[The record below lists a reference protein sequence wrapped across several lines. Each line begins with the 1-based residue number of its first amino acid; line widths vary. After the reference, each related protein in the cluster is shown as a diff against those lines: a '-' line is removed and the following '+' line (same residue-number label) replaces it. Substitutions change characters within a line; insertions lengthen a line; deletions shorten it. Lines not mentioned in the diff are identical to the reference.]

1 MEFGQRTDPGRRL
14 AGIGFVVIFHAALI
28 YALVTGLARKAIEVL
43 PAPIE
48 TKILQE
54 IKSQEAPPPPPPP
67 TFQPPPPTFVPP
79 PEIVIQQPPPPP
91 AAVTTVVPKAAPAPM
106 PKTSSDV
113 APVINAR
120 RSCREPEYPPS
131 SQRLGEKGTV
141 MLAFLIGVDGRAT
154 ESRIEASSG
163 FPRLDEAARA
173 ALGRCKFVPGT
184 VNGVPQPAWAKI
196 KYTWKIPGSN

>member
-1 MEFGQRTDPGRRL
+1 MEFGQRPKPGRRL
-14 AGIGFVVIFHAALI
+14 AGIGFVVLFHAALI
-28 YALVTGLARKAIEVL
+28 YALVSGLARKAIEVL

-67 TFQPPPPTFVPP
+67 TFEPPPPTFVPP

-91 AAVTTVVPKAAPAPM
+91 AAVTTVVPKNPPAAV
-106 PKTSSDV
+106 PKNPSQV

-120 RSCREPEYPPS
+120 RSCREPEYPSS

-141 MLAFLIGVDGRAT
+141 TLAFLIGIDGKVA
-154 ESRIEASSG
+154 ESRVEGTSG
-163 FPRLDEAARA
+163 FPRLDEAART
-173 ALGRCKFVPGT
+173 ALSRCKFVPGT
-184 VNGVPQPAWAKI
+184 VNGVATPAWAKI
-196 KYTWKIPGSN
+196 KYVWKIPGSN